1 MRGQVSGSSL
11 TIVVLVTASRV
22 SFIFYSEVFF
32 FFFQRFIF
40 MDVCELVVCLCES
53 VACV

>member
-32 FFFQRFIF
+32 FFPKVYFYG
-40 MDVCELVVCLCES
+40 CL
-53 VACV
+53 